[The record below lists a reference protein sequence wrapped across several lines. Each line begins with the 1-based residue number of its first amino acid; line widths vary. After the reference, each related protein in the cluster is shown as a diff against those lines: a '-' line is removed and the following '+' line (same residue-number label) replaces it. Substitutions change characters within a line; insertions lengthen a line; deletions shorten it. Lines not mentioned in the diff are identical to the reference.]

1 MGSAAG
7 AGASVAA
14 RVCRRP
20 SMDDPYP
27 GLDDPS
33 GARSTWDLAARRC
46 QGLRLAPLP
55 AVASAAPRRKS
66 APGDGIAVMSLTE
79 KTRSK
84 PSGLPARSTPLCR
97 ANRRR
102 EIQFQYLA
110 MYSYSTS
117 RRIWVRRDDVLPF
130 IWLSMLSAM
139 AGGVVLKFSTRKF
152 IDYTNGPGPSNYV
165 RS

>member
-110 MYSYSTS
+110 IFGFDEMMFSLSSGYPCYQPWQEALCSKENLSTTLM
-117 RRIWVRRDDVLPF
+117 VKPTLATKVF
-130 IWLSMLSAM
+130 
-139 AGGVVLKFSTRKF
+139 
-152 IDYTNGPGPSNYV
+152 
-165 RS
+165 